1 MAAHDHDA
9 VPLFCSLGLV
19 VLDELRLPD
28 GQVLPDVVGG
38 SMPYSTVGAC
48 LAVDEVDIQRI
59 CCFLLAGHDFPQD
72 ATKEIE
78 GWGVDLEIQNAEGR
92 ESTRGKLQ
100 YHDKGFASKT
110 FGYMTPPLQPTAKD
124 LPLRFL
130 RASAFHFLA
139 SPDQL
144 TLQVKDLL
152 EARKEAGIT
161 TRPLILW
168 EPAPMHCRPNSLA
181 AHVEASELVDVF
193 SPNHQELDALCGRL
207 KQQGPLP
214 PADVGREHVEGCAA
228 AFMEEHFHIFG
239 PHQLVIIRAAEHGSL
254 VARRTT
260 SGDQLQDTVDMTWVD
275 PYYSVEDQHRIK
287 DATGA
292 GNAFLGAFAV
302 EFQQNGGDAVEA
314 TAKASVAASFAVE
327 QIGLP
332 TKHHVGGRPAKSEWN
347 GTTVGE
353 RMKEYERKTSKT

>member
-1 MAAHDHDA
+1 MAAHDHD
-9 VPLFCSLGLV
+9 VPLFVSMGMV
-19 VLDELRLPD
+19 VLDEVHLPD
-28 GQVLPDVVGG
+28 GQVLPNVVGG

-48 LAVDEVDIQRI
+48 LAVDEADVHRI
-59 CCFLLAGHDFPQD
+59 CCFLLAGHDFPQE

-78 GWGVDLEIQNAEGR
+78 SWGVDLEIQNSEGR
-92 ESTRGKLQ
+92 VSTRGKLQ
-100 YHDKGFASKT
+100 YHDQGFAT
-110 FGYMTPPLQPTAKD
+110 
-124 LPLRFL
+124 
-130 RASAFHFLA
+130 SAFHFVA

-161 TRPLILW
+161 TRPFLAW

-181 AHVEASELVDVF
+181 AHVEASKLVDVF

-207 KQQGPLP
+207 KQQ
-214 PADVGREHVEGCAA
+214 ADRPDCMTITGCAA
-228 AFMEEHFHIFG
+228 AFMEEHFHAFG

-260 SGDQLQDTVDMTWVD
+260 SGDELQDTVDMTWVV
-275 PYYSVEDQHRIK
+275 PYYSGDDQHRIK

-292 GNAFLGAFAV
+292 GSAFLGAFAV

-332 TKHHVGGRPAKSEWN
+332 TKHHSSGRRTSKSEWN
-347 GTTVGE
+347 GTTVAE
-353 RMKEYERKTSKT
+353 RMKEYEHKTSKT